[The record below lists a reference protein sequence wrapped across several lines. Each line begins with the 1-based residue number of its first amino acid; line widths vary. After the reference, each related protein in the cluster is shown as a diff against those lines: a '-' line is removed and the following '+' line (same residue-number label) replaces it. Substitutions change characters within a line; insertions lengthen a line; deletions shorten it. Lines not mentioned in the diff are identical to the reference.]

1 MDSFVT
7 TFPFELWYNQ
17 SSFKNVLN
25 KGYSMT
31 LIQRIKSDQIT
42 ARKQK
47 NACVASILTTL
58 IGEAE
63 MIGKNANR
71 EVTDAEVIQTLKK
84 FVKNIDDTTIILG
97 KGEVSDKN
105 SQAMLLASNERS
117 VLEEYLP
124 KHMSEVV
131 LKEFVSHIH
140 ADILVATSSPCKM
153 GDIMSVLK
161 QRFDG
166 QYDG

>member
-1 MDSFVT
+1 
-7 TFPFELWYNQ
+7 
-17 SSFKNVLN
+17 
-25 KGYSMT
+25 MT
-31 LIQRIKSDQIT
+31 LIQRIKSDQIA

-71 EVTDAEVIQTLKK
+71 EVTDAEVIQTVKK
-84 FVKNIDDTTIILG
+84 FVKNIDDTMGILG
-97 KGEVSDKN
+97 KEASDKN
-105 SQAMLLASNERS
+105 MQAMRLASNERT

-124 KHMSEVV
+124 KQMTEAE
-131 LKEFVSHIH
+131 LKEAVSAIH
-140 ADILVATSSPCKM
+140 AGILAATSTCKM

-166 QYDG
+166 QYDGRMAAVIIKEQLQ